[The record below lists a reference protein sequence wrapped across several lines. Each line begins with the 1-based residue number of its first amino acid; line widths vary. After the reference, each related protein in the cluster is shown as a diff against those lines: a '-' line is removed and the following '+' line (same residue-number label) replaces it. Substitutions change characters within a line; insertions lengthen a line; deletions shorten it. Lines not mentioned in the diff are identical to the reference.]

1 MQRPIVGNAV
11 APHTETEKFQDY
23 AHAELAAAMPH
34 AQGVCFLPECSAS
47 FNPTRDW
54 QIHCCAACAQKTKS
68 EMRTWGHK
76 MAMALLVHRMG
87 KYEKDDDAIRERTKI
102 ARRFTARIQSEWL
115 RDRQRRSAVFTA
127 KVGK

>member
-34 AQGVCFLPECSAS
+34 EQGVCFLPECSAS

-54 QIHCCAACAQKTKS
+54 QIHCCSACAQKTKS

-87 KYEKDDDAIRERTKI
+87 KYEKHDAAIRERTKV

-115 RDRQRRSAVFTA
+115 QDRQRRAAASSA
-127 KVGK
+127 GRQE